1 MKCLYFDGTLHYQ
14 TGRNRPER
22 LADQALI
29 RVRYA
34 GICNTDREIMKGYK
48 GFHGILGH
56 EFVGVVEDSPDS
68 FLLGKR
74 VVADINIAC
83 GSCVV
88 CRQGLPH
95 HCRQRQVLGI
105 TGKDGCFADYIT
117 LPSQN
122 LYIVPDNVDDLEAVF
137 AEPLAAALE
146 ILEQVHVRPLQR
158 VAVLGDGKLGQLVAQ
173 VLCLTGC
180 DLTVIGKH
188 QEKLQLLST
197 KIKTLLVKQ
206 LDNRE
211 YLYDIVVDCTGNPA
225 GLNLAQSLA
234 RPQGTVVLK
243 STFHGDNEVNL
254 TSWVVQELTVVGSRC
269 GPIPSALRLLER
281 RLVDVKPLI
290 SGVYPLADWEQALK
304 QEGIKV
310 IFSLNDA

>member
-22 LADQALI
+22 PADQALI
-29 RVRYA
+29 RVLYA
-34 GICNTDREIMKGYK
+34 GVCNTDREIVKGYK

-68 FLLGKR
+68 LLIGKR

-83 GSCVV
+83 GSCIV

-95 HCRQRQVLGI
+95 HCRRRQVLGI

-117 LPSQN
+117 LPHQN
-122 LYIVPDNVDDLEAVF
+122 LYIVPDNVGDLDAVF

-158 VAVLGDGKLGQLVAQ
+158 VAVLGDGKLGQLTAQ

-188 QEKLQLLST
+188 QGKLRLLST
-197 KIKTLLVKQ
+197 KAETQLVTQ
-206 LDNRE
+206 LAARE
-211 YLYDIVVDCTGNPA
+211 YLYDIVIDCTGSPA
-225 GLNLAQSLA
+225 GLILAQSLI

-243 STFHGDNEVNL
+243 STFHGNNEVNL
-254 TSWVVQELTVVGSRC
+254 TSWAVQELTVVGSRC

-290 SGVYPLADWEQALK
+290 SGVYPLADWKQAL
-304 QEGIKV
+304 
-310 IFSLNDA
+310 LNKKE